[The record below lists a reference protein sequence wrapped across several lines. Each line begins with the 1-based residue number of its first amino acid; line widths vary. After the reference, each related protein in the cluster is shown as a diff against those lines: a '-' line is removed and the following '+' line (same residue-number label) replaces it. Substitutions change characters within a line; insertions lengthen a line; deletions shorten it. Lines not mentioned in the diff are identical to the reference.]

1 MRDVRINKWLDFLDR
16 VGWTAIQ
23 AACGAIVVV
32 LTSNGVSWEEGAKM
46 VGVAVAI
53 AVVKVIAAQRAGTND
68 LGAAVPGQV
77 LEEAPAP
84 TPTTLV
90 R

>member
-46 VGVAVAI
+46 VGVAVVV
-53 AVVKVIAAQRAGTND
+53 AVVKVIASQNTGTDN
-68 LGAAVPGQV
+68 LGSAVPGQV
-77 LEEAPAP
+77 LEPAPAP
-84 TPTTLV
+84 VNPAVV

>member
-1 MRDVRINKWLDFLDR
+1 MRDIRINKWLDFLDR

-53 AVVKVIAAQRAGTND
+53 AVVKVIASQNAGSND

-77 LEEAPAP
+77 LEAAP
-84 TPTTLV
+84 TPV
-90 R
+90 RPVQ